1 MHSSSLVE
9 SLLDRMEDYSCH
21 LEDLVEER
29 TIQYKKEK
37 ERADGLLY
45 RMLPKCIADDMK
57 AGRQLKPRAFNN
69 VTVFFSDIMD
79 FSLITQKWQ
88 DKPTEIVRMLDKL
101 YTLFDSIT
109 EQFDIYKVETI
120 GADYMVVSGC
130 PEPKEDPEPGYFT
143 AEIAKFSIQ
152 LMDKVQFELSK
163 VDCNSD
169 DSLWLSNL
177 RIGFHSGHVVAG
189 VVGQKMPRYCLF

>member
-1 MHSSSLVE
+1 MYRKGTFFRGPEMNEDSEKTIRKILTAKIIPYLQDIDNLRISIDDNDDLVIPPNLRGMVNDCWDSDWRSRINKAESSKLVDVLTKNMHSSSLVE

-79 FSLITQKWQ
+79 FSLITQKQ
-88 DKPTEIVRMLDKL
+88 TV
-101 YTLFDSIT
+101 IT
-109 EQFDIYKVETI
+109 HI
-120 GADYMVVSGC
+120 
-130 PEPKEDPEPGYFT
+130 
-143 AEIAKFSIQ
+143 
-152 LMDKVQFELSK
+152 
-163 VDCNSD
+163 
-169 DSLWLSNL
+169 
-177 RIGFHSGHVVAG
+177 
-189 VVGQKMPRYCLF
+189 